1 MPLCSWKFVLIVE
14 ANALAAKIVPMNEKS
29 KSCDARDRAS
39 ASGAAASAPFDRAL
53 LNKRRRR
60 VAARAGEHDFLLQRV
75 AEDLAD
81 RLSII
86 KRTFPVAA
94 NIGAHHGILSQQL
107 RQIEH
112 VGMIVDVE
120 AVAEL
125 LAVCDGPCVLADEEL
140 LPFGDAT
147 LDLVVSGLS
156 LQHVN
161 DLPGTLVQIR
171 RALKP
176 DGLFLASLLG
186 GSTLGELGAAWL
198 AAEAEI
204 TGGASPRVAPAI
216 DLRDLGGLLQRAG
229 FALPVVD
236 SDVVQVSY
244 SSPLA
249 LMMDIKSMGA
259 SNVLNARRRAMT
271 RRDVLA
277 RAAQIYEERHARA
290 DGRITAT
297 FEILTVTAWAP
308 DPSQQKPLK
317 PGSAAMRL
325 ADALGTTER
334 PARDDT
340 EAG

>member
-1 MPLCSWKFVLIVE
+1 MK
-14 ANALAAKIVPMNEKS
+14 EKS
-29 KSCDARDRAS
+29 KRRGDRDHAVDAG
-39 ASGAAASAPFDRAL
+39 SGASAPFDRTL
-53 LNKRRRR
+53 LNTRRRR
-60 VAARAGEHDFLLQRV
+60 VAGRAAEHDFLLLRV
-75 AEDLAD
+75 ADDLAD
-81 RLSII
+81 RLDII
-86 KRTFPVAA
+86 KRTFAIAA
-94 NIGAHHGILSQQL
+94 NIGAHHGVLSRRL
-107 RQIEH
+107 RKIQN
-112 VGMIVDVE
+112 VGLMVDVE
-120 AVAEL
+120 VVSEL
-125 LAVCDGPCVLADEEL
+125 LAACEGPQILADDEL

-171 RALKP
+171 RSLKP

-186 GSTLGELGAAWL
+186 GSTLGELGSAWL

-216 DLRDLGGLLQRAG
+216 DLRDLGSLLQRAG

-236 SDVVQVSY
+236 SDVVQVAY
-244 SSPLA
+244 VSPLA
-249 LMMDIKSMGA
+249 LMKDIKAMGA
-259 SNVLNARRRAMT
+259 SNVLNARRRSLT
-271 RRDVLA
+271 RRDVLK

-290 DGRITAT
+290 DGRVLAT

-325 ADALGTTER
+325 ADALGTNEQ
-334 PARDDT
+334 PAGNKTGD
-340 EAG
+340 

>member
-1 MPLCSWKFVLIVE
+1 
-14 ANALAAKIVPMNEKS
+14 MNEKS
-29 KSCDARDRAS
+29 KPSDNRNRAAETS
-39 ASGAAASAPFDRAL
+39 AASSAPFDRSL
-53 LNKRRRR
+53 LAERRRR
-60 VAARAGEHDFLLQRV
+60 AAARAGEHDFLLHRI
-75 AEDLAD
+75 AENLAE
-81 RLSII
+81 RLGII
-86 KRTFPVAA
+86 KRTFALSA
-94 NIGAHHGILSQQL
+94 NIGAHHGVLSRRL
-107 RQIEH
+107 RRIES
-112 VGMIVDVE
+112 VGMMVDVE

-125 LAVCDGPCVLADEEL
+125 LVACDGPRVQADEEL

-156 LQHVN
+156 LHHVN
-161 DLPGTLVQIR
+161 DLPGTLLQIR

-236 SDVVQVSY
+236 SDVVQVAY

-249 LMMDIKSMGA
+249 LMGDIKAMGA
-259 SNVLNARRRAMT
+259 SNVLNARQRSLT

-277 RAAQIYEERHARA
+277 RAAQIYEQRHARA
-290 DGRITAT
+290 DGRVLAT

-308 DPSQQKPLK
+308 DPCQQKPLK

-325 ADALGTTER
+325 ADALGADVLGTKEQ
-334 PARDDT
+334 PAGDKT
-340 EAG
+340 SS

>member
-1 MPLCSWKFVLIVE
+1 M
-14 ANALAAKIVPMNEKS
+14 AAKIDLMNEKS
-29 KSCDARDRAS
+29 KQSDDRIRA
-39 ASGAAASAPFDRAL
+39 ADRGGAEPNVADHGGAVPEPFDRTL
-53 LNKRRRR
+53 LKARRRR
-60 VAARAGEHDFLLQRV
+60 VAHSADQHDFLVHRV

-81 RLSII
+81 RIDII
-86 KRTFPVAA
+86 KRTFPIAA
-94 NIGAHHGILSQQL
+94 NLGAHHGILSRRL
-107 RQIEH
+107 RQIES
-112 VGMIVDVE
+112 VGLMVDVE

-125 LAVCDGPCVLADEEL
+125 LAACEGPSVLADEEL

-147 LDLVVSGLS
+147 LDLLVSGLS

-186 GSTLGELGAAWL
+186 GGTLNELAAAWL

-204 TGGASPRVAPAI
+204 TGGASPHVAPAI

-236 SDVVQVSY
+236 SDVVQVAY
-244 SSPLA
+244 ASPLA
-249 LMMDIKSMGA
+249 LMKDIKAMGA
-259 SNVLNARRRAMT
+259 SNVLNARRRALT
-271 RRDVLA
+271 RRDVLV
-277 RAAQIYEERHARA
+277 RAAQIYEERYARA
-290 DGRITAT
+290 DGRVMAT

-325 ADALGTTER
+325 ADALGTKEQS
-334 PARDDT
+334 AGDT
-340 EAG
+340 SGGQD

>member
-1 MPLCSWKFVLIVE
+1 MK
-14 ANALAAKIVPMNEKS
+14 EKS
-29 KSCDARDRAS
+29 KRRGDRDHAVDAG
-39 ASGAAASAPFDRAL
+39 SGASAPFDRTL
-53 LNKRRRR
+53 LNTRRRR
-60 VAARAGEHDFLLQRV
+60 VAGRAAEHDFLLLRV
-75 AEDLAD
+75 ADDLAD
-81 RLSII
+81 RLDII
-86 KRTFPVAA
+86 KRTFAIAA
-94 NIGAHHGILSQQL
+94 NIGAHHGVLSRRL
-107 RQIEH
+107 RKIQN
-112 VGMIVDVE
+112 VGLMVDVE
-120 AVAEL
+120 VVSEL
-125 LAVCDGPCVLADEEL
+125 LAACEGPQILADDEL

-171 RALKP
+171 RSLKP

-186 GSTLGELGAAWL
+186 GSTLGELGSAWL

-216 DLRDLGGLLQRAG
+216 DLRDLGSLLQRAG

-236 SDVVQVSY
+236 SDVVQVAY
-244 SSPLA
+244 ASPLA
-249 LMMDIKSMGA
+249 LMKDIKAMGA
-259 SNVLNARRRAMT
+259 SNVLNARRRSLT

-290 DGRITAT
+290 DGRVLAT

-317 PGSAAMRL
+317 PGSAAMRI
-325 ADALGTTER
+325 ADALGTNEQ
-334 PARDDT
+334 PAGNKTGD
-340 EAG
+340 

>member
-1 MPLCSWKFVLIVE
+1 
-14 ANALAAKIVPMNEKS
+14 MNEKS
-29 KSCDARDRAS
+29 KQSDSRQ
-39 ASGAAASAPFDRAL
+39 GAAVAGSPASAPFDRAL
-53 LNKRRRR
+53 LNARRRR
-60 VAARAGEHDFLLQRV
+60 VAARAGEHDFLLHRV
-75 AEDLAD
+75 AEDLAE
-81 RLSII
+81 RLDII
-86 KRTFPVAA
+86 KRAFAVAA
-94 NIGAHHGILSQQL
+94 NVGAHHGVLSRRL
-107 RQIEH
+107 RQIES
-112 VGMIVDVE
+112 VGLMVDVE
-120 AVAEL
+120 PVLDL
-125 LAVCDGPCVLADEEL
+125 LAVCEGPGVLADEEL
-140 LPFGDAT
+140 LPFGEAT

-156 LQHVN
+156 LHHVN

-171 RALKP
+171 RVLKP

-216 DLRDLGGLLQRAG
+216 DLRDLGSLLQRAG

-236 SDVVQVSY
+236 SDIVQVAY

-249 LMMDIKSMGA
+249 LMRDIKAMGA
-259 SNVLNARRRAMT
+259 SNVLSARRRSLT

-277 RAAQIYEERHARA
+277 RAVQVYEERHARA
-290 DGRITAT
+290 DGRVLAT

-325 ADALGTTER
+325 ADALGSQER
-334 PARDDT
+334 PAGEGPESSNR
-340 EAG
+340 

>member
-1 MPLCSWKFVLIVE
+1 MV
-14 ANALAAKIVPMNEKS
+14 AAKICLMNEKS
-29 KSCDARDRAS
+29 KQGNYDRAGT
-39 ASGAAASAPFDRAL
+39 AGGAPSAPFDRAL
-53 LNKRRRR
+53 LNVRRRR
-60 VAARAGEHDFLLQRV
+60 VADEAGEHDFLLDRV

-81 RLSII
+81 RLDII
-86 KRTFPVAA
+86 KRTFPLAA
-94 NIGAHHGILSQQL
+94 NIGAHHGVLSRRL
-107 RQIEH
+107 RQISS
-112 VGMIVDVE
+112 VGLMFDVE

-125 LAVCDGPCVLADEEL
+125 LEACDGPKVLADEEL
-140 LPFGDAT
+140 LPFGNAT
-147 LDLVVSGLS
+147 LDLIVSGLS

-236 SDVVQVSY
+236 SDVVQVAY
-244 SSPLA
+244 PSPLA
-249 LMMDIKSMGA
+249 LMKDIKAMGA
-259 SNVLNARRRAMT
+259 SNALNARRRSLT

-277 RAAQIYEERHARA
+277 RAAQIYEQRHARA
-290 DGRITAT
+290 DGRVMAT
-297 FEILTVTAWAP
+297 FEILTVTAWTP

-325 ADALGTTER
+325 ADALGTKER
-334 PARDDT
+334 R
-340 EAG
+340 AGEETGG

>member
-1 MPLCSWKFVLIVE
+1 MK
-14 ANALAAKIVPMNEKS
+14 EKS
-29 KSCDARDRAS
+29 KRRGDCDHAVDAG
-39 ASGAAASAPFDRAL
+39 SGASAPFDRTL
-53 LNKRRRR
+53 LNTRRRR
-60 VAARAGEHDFLLQRV
+60 VAGRAAEHDFLLLRV
-75 AEDLAD
+75 ADDLAD
-81 RLSII
+81 RLDII
-86 KRTFPVAA
+86 KRTFAIAA
-94 NIGAHHGILSQQL
+94 NIGAHHGVLSRRL
-107 RQIEH
+107 RKIQN
-112 VGMIVDVE
+112 VGLMVDVE
-120 AVAEL
+120 VVSEL
-125 LAVCDGPCVLADEEL
+125 LAACEGPQILADDEL

-171 RALKP
+171 RSLKP

-186 GSTLGELGAAWL
+186 GSTLGELGSAWL

-216 DLRDLGGLLQRAG
+216 DLRDLGSLLQRAG

-236 SDVVQVSY
+236 SDVVQVAY
-244 SSPLA
+244 ASPLA
-249 LMMDIKSMGA
+249 LMKDIKAMGA
-259 SNVLNARRRAMT
+259 SNVLNARRRSLT

-290 DGRITAT
+290 DGRVLAT

-325 ADALGTTER
+325 ADALGTNEQ
-334 PARDDT
+334 PAGNKTGD
-340 EAG
+340 